1 MVTKVGIRVYWL
13 VRKLG
18 DDGDLDIFVHE
29 KMHHDKYL
37 RFMCFTVCY
46 SLIKKFIKINH
57 LQIKKKLK

>member
-37 RFMCFTVCY
+37 RFMCFTVCVI
-46 SLIKKFIKINH
+46 L
-57 LQIKKKLK
+57 